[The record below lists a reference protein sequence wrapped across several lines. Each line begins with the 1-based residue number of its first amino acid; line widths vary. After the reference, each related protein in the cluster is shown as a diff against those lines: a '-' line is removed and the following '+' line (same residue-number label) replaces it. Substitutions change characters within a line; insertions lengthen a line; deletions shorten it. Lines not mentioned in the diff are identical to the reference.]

1 MQLLC
6 SKCSH
11 EVSRGSLGSC
21 PSCGGILQPHYPES
35 FLIKLRE
42 IEPGPGIDRYRPVLP
57 ASSAIP
63 FLGEGDTPL
72 IRSRRLGPGLGLENL
87 FFKNEGRN
95 PSGSF
100 KDRPGAL
107 TVGLAQ
113 EAGARGVL
121 TASSGNAAT
130 AISAYAAAAG
140 LKCLILLEPG
150 NPPAKLRQALATGAQ
165 VLAVKGIFAHGP
177 EALQNFLRIVAA
189 RLNYYLGFVWA
200 PVNPY
205 LLEGI
210 KTISYEIVARLPGP
224 PSVVVCPVGGG
235 DMLTA
240 QWRGYLEMIRAGMIK
255 QLPRMV
261 AVQSINAPPLLKAF
275 QSMANRVSPLP
286 FANSKIS
293 GINVPFTGDHALATV
308 RESGGFVIGVRDE
321 EVFNIQ
327 RRIGIEEGIWAE
339 PAGAAPVAAISDL
352 LSSGVIRKDER
363 IVCIL
368 SGAGFKDSHLAEA
381 EAAEISQSKPIEFDV
396 EAQGMESFFKR
407 MERESSG

>member
-11 EVSRGSLGSC
+11 GVSRGSLGRC
-21 PSCGGILQPHYPES
+21 PKCGGILQPHYPDTS
-35 FLIKLRE
+35 LLKLKE
-42 IEPGPGIDRYRPVLP
+42 IEPGPGVDRYRPVLP
-57 ASSAIP
+57 VSSAIP

-72 IRSRRLGPGLGLENL
+72 IRSRRLGPALGLENL
-87 FFKNEGRN
+87 YFKNEGRN

-107 TVGLAQ
+107 AVILAQ
-113 EAGARGVL
+113 EAGAKGVL

-165 VLAVKGIFAHGP
+165 VVPVKGIFAHGP
-177 EALQNFLRIVAA
+177 EALQHFLGVVAA
-189 RLNYYLGFVWA
+189 RLNYYLGFIWA

-210 KTISYEIVARLPGP
+210 KSISYEIVARLPGP
-224 PSVVVCPVGGG
+224 PDIVVCPVGGG
-235 DMLTA
+235 DMFTA
-240 QWRGYLEMIRAGMIK
+240 QWRGYLEMKRAGMIK

-261 AVQSINAPPLLKAF
+261 AVQSINAGPLLQAVRTG
-275 QSMANRVSPLP
+275 AERVSSLP
-286 FANSKIS
+286 SANSKIS
-293 GINVPFTGDHALATV
+293 GINVAFTGDHALAAV
-308 RESGGFVIGVRDE
+308 RNSGGVAIGVKDE
-321 EVFNIQ
+321 DVFDTQ
-327 RRIGIEEGIWAE
+327 RQIGTEEGIWTE
-339 PAGAAPVAAISDL
+339 PAGAAPVAAISEL
-352 LSSGVIRKDER
+352 LSTGEIRRDER

-368 SGAGFKDSHLAEA
+368 SGAGFKDSNLAEA
-381 EAAEISQSKPIEFDV
+381 EALEISQRKPIEFDV
-396 EAQGMESFFKR
+396 EAKGMEDFFKQMGR
-407 MERESSG
+407 